1 MHDTSDLDLQTV
13 TARARAA
20 GIRQVRL
27 FFADMLGANKCVVIP
42 VSDLA
47 KALDGRVTFDGG
59 SIDGFAR
66 DQEIDMILKP
76 DPLTFALLPHADG
89 ALPEARLL
97 CEIAMPDG
105 KPFEGCSRMALRR
118 ILGEAQETLPNLRTR
133 IEVEFYLFIMPS
145 EDDTPVTHDPASYF
159 DVSFCDRGESVRSE
173 IVAALEEMG
182 IAVAAAHHEHA
193 PSQHEIDL
201 GEGSVL
207 AAADALF
214 TLRMIAKEVA
224 ARHGMLAT
232 FMPKPLENSAGSGL
246 HFYFDWG
253 PETEREEPLLDPLV
267 SLKAMDGREAV
278 DPEADSSAYALDEE
292 LDLDAQELQAI
303 LRDRREEPN
312 ERLYAVGGLLAHA
325 LACTAIC
332 NPLVNSYKR
341 IVTAWDAPVYTVWS
355 HRSANALVRM
365 PSDHAASTLEVRSPD
380 PSCNPYLALAVLIAS
395 MLDGFRR
402 KRLPGAP
409 FTGNTY
415 TLTNDERIELGI
427 RQLPKSLRQALLELE
442 RDVVVRNALGDHIYR
457 AFNDVKR
464 REYEAYRRAVHPW
477 ERKTYLRRY

>member
-1 MHDTSDLDLQTV
+1 MPRPSDCSIQSV
-13 TARARAA
+13 TERARAA

-27 FFADMLGANKCVVIP
+27 FFADMLGGSKCIVIP
-42 VSDLA
+42 AGDLK
-47 KALDGRVTFDGG
+47 KALDGQVTFDGG

-66 DQEIDMILKP
+66 DQEIDMVLKP
-76 DPLTFALLPHADG
+76 DPATFALLPHADG
-89 ALPEARLL
+89 IAPEGRLL
-97 CEIAMPDG
+97 CEIAMPEG
-105 KPFEGCSRMALRR
+105 EPFEGCSRTTLRR
-118 ILGEAQETLPNLRTR
+118 VLGQAQETLPNLSTR
-133 IEVEFYLFIMPS
+133 IEVEFYLFAMPA
-145 EDDTPVTHDPASYF
+145 EDETPLSHDAASYF
-159 DVSFCDRGESVRSE
+159 DVSFCDRGESVRTE

-193 PSQHEIDL
+193 PGQHEIDL

-214 TLRMIAKEVA
+214 TLRMIAKHVA

-246 HFYFDWG
+246 HFYFRWG
-253 PETEREEPLLDPLV
+253 PEMAREEQLAATASESAPT
-267 SLKAMDGREAV
+267 
-278 DPEADSSAYALDEE
+278 DPEADDPAYALEE
-292 LDLDAQELQAI
+292 QRDLDAQALQAI

-312 ERLYAVGGLLAHA
+312 ERLYGVGGLLAHA

-341 IVTAWDAPVYTVWS
+341 LVTAWDAPVYTVWS
-355 HRSANALVRM
+355 HRSANALVRV
-365 PSDHAASTLEVRSPD
+365 PSDSAASTLEMRSPD
-380 PSCNPYLALAVLIAS
+380 PACNPYLALAVLIAS
-395 MLDGFRR
+395 MIDGFHR
-402 KRLPGAP
+402 KRLPGPP

-457 AFNDVKR
+457 AFNDAKR